1 MDCVTGG
8 VFRGQSLATAEVST
22 AGGGPMMTAVMH
34 EVIIMST
41 DY

>member
-8 VFRGQSLATAEVST
+8 VFRGQSLATGEVST
-22 AGGGPMMTAVMH
+22 ASGGPITTALMH
-34 EVIIMST
+34 EVIAMST